1 MAWVLV
7 LIAVAGCGGSTSPA
21 AEQAEA
27 DIASASGDAPGG
39 SAATDVPIGSP
50 DDEGRLGVALE
61 GIYVERAALVEQ
73 LAHGS
78 VRIESP
84 SSCESVRNQ
93 LLGGDGVLIAD
104 FAPVAIDFGPLGST
118 TDPGGFTMQIDS
130 RLVYV
135 TLAEPADVVG
145 CTARIVP
152 GLALDSPLPTSIA
165 PVAAS
170 AWSVA
175 TSCTRSLDESV
186 TVTAYLVS
194 SDGGGAQV
202 GFKVAGTGASRTA
215 TDVSA
220 VSGRGPAG
228 FIAAHR
234 AMMSAAFAGGE
245 LSEDTDISSLTPDGA
260 VLGELPLP
268 GSATVLIEDGTQG
281 FAGSMEAG
289 DLVFRFACAE

>member
-7 LIAVAGCGGSTSPA
+7 LVAVAGCGGSTAPA
-21 AEQAEA
+21 TGQRVP
-27 DIASASGDAPGG
+27 DTASASGDAPGL
-39 SAATDVPIGSP
+39 AAEPDAPIGSRAG
-50 DDEGRLGVALE
+50 EGRLGVALE

-93 LLGGDGVLIAD
+93 LLGGDGVLDAD

-118 TDPGGFTMQIDS
+118 NDPGGFTMQIDS

-145 CTARIVP
+145 CSARIVP
-152 GLALDSPLPTSIA
+152 GLALDSPLPASIA
-165 PVAAS
+165 PASAS

-175 TSCTRSLDESV
+175 TSCTASLDESV
-186 TVTAYLVS
+186 TVNVYLVS

-228 FIAAHR
+228 FISAHR
-234 AMMSAAFAGGE
+234 AMMSAAFAGEG
-245 LSEDTDISSLTPDGA
+245 LSEDMDISALMPDGA

-268 GSATVLIEDGTQG
+268 SSATVSIEDGTLG
-281 FAGSMEAG
+281 FAGSMEVG
-289 DLVFRFACAE
+289 DLAFRFACAE